1 MHSRGDDK
9 VNRDFV
15 QCLSEDIGLK
25 LFKKKKKRTHVHF
38 IGMSQ
43 SAVEVSG
50 EKCNGCSLRVYVT
63 GNEAKSDN
71 VDSSDITKAQKNVR
85 MQIGGVK
92 KK

>member
-25 LFKKKKKRTHVHF
+25 LLLKKKKKKKTHMHF

-50 EKCNGCSLRVYVT
+50 GKCNGCSLRVYVT
-63 GNEAKSDN
+63 GN
-71 VDSSDITKAQKNVR
+71 
-85 MQIGGVK
+85 
-92 KK
+92 